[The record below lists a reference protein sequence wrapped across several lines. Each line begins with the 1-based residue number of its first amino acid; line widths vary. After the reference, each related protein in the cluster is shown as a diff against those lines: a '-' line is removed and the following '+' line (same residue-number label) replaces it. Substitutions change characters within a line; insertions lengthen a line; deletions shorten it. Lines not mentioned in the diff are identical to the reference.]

1 MPSTSSALSSSATP
15 GAATRRRSSPTPTL
29 LVRGGDDFPTA
40 LGEIYAHICERN
52 PAAREAIIDGV
63 GHLPPQDA
71 PDDFN
76 RLLAEFLD
84 ALVR

>member
-1 MPSTSSALSSSATP
+1 MSTRPNSPS
-15 GAATRRRSSPTPTL
+15 
-29 LVRGGDDFPTA
+29 
-40 LGEIYAHICERN
+40 GEIYTHICERN
-52 PAAREAIIDGV
+52 PAARQAIIDGV

-76 RLLAEFLD
+76 RLLADSLD